1 MKFPNGDIYEGD
13 YIDDVREGFGV
24 LTKPNGDVY
33 EANWVNDEKNGE
45 GVYIHNGRKEK
56 VKFKNDKIVVE
67 ESGGSSS
74 NDITGEARDNLGY
87 LIGTVDKKGYYKDSR
102 GHYIG
107 KVYSDGEVFE
117 DGSKIGKI
125 YSDGEVHN
133 NSRKVGKIY
142 DDGTVYNSSGTK
154 IGKVDGDRDA
164 AAILLLF

>member
-1 MKFPNGDIYEGD
+1 M
-13 YIDDVREGFGV
+13 V
-24 LTKPNGDVY
+24 
-33 EANWVNDEKNGE
+33 EKKKLNLKM
-45 GVYIHNGRKEK
+45 IKL
-56 VKFKNDKIVVE
+56 
-67 ESGGSSS
+67 
-74 NDITGEARDNLGY
+74 TGEARDNLGY
-87 LIGTVDKKGYYKDSR
+87 LIGIRKDKDSR

-142 DDGTVYNSSGTK
+142 DDGTVYDSSGTK